1 MTYERFEDI
10 PVWQAGIE
18 LTTRVFRLTAHT
30 VFHGQGDLA
39 NQIQRAALSVP
50 NNIAEGF
57 ERGSTAELI
66 AFLYYAR
73 GSAGEV
79 RSVCHVLLR
88 MEEFNNYKSQITD
101 VFQTAESISR
111 QLAGWL
117 KQLKESDMPGQRRFT
132 EKDRQRQEQ
141 QQRADDFMAKLRR
154 EQEERLRQ
162 RREAK

>member
-18 LTTRVFRLTAHT
+18 LTTAVFRLTAHAA
-30 VFHGQGDLA
+30 FHNQGDIA
-39 NQIQRAALSVP
+39 NQMQRAALSAP

-57 ERGSTAELI
+57 ERGTTAELI

-79 RSVCHVLLR
+79 RSVCHVLLK
-88 MEEFNNYKSQITD
+88 MEEFKDYKLQITE
-101 VFQTAESISR
+101 VFQMAESISR

-117 KQLKESDMPGQRRFT
+117 KHLQESDMPGQRHFT

-141 QQRADDFMAKLRR
+141 RQRADDFMAKLLR

-162 RREAK
+162 RREAE

>member
-10 PVWQAGIE
+10 PVWQAGID
-18 LTTRVFRLTAHT
+18 LTTAAFRLTAHT
-30 VFHGQGDLA
+30 VFRGQGDLA
-39 NQIQRAALSVP
+39 NQMQRAALSVP

-57 ERGSTAELI
+57 ERGTTAELI

-88 MEEFNNYKSQITD
+88 MEEFKNYKSQITE
-101 VFQTAESISR
+101 VFQMAESISR

-117 KQLKESDMPGQRRFT
+117 KHLKESDMPGQRHFT